1 MSMTFLSGPAIPA
14 LMFFLAMLAAIP
26 GIISFLRNRQANE
39 DVSRRLV
46 RRNPEA
52 IDQPRRG
59 NVIAQAVMGFADNA
73 APTEGEEVN
82 AVRGKLNMAGF
93 TQKNAVSRYF
103 AARFVCV
110 VIPQVALFFLLP
122 YFAVADLPKYAPIG
136 ASLLLVVLGLGAP
149 GKFLDM
155 RIAERRQAASLGFP
169 DMMDLLVA
177 CVEAGLSLDAA
188 VQRVGEELELRHPI
202 IAGHMRTLS
211 LELRAGRARK
221 KAWRAFADRLG
232 LEEAGSL
239 ATMLRQAEEMG
250 TSLGQ
255 TLRVFSADMR
265 QRRIL
270 YAEEK
275 AMALPAKL
283 TLPLIFFVF
292 PVLLGVLTLP
302 AVVMLGRTL
311 PS

>member
-1 MSMTFLSGPAIPA
+1 MSFLSGPIIPA
-14 LMFFLAMLAAIP
+14 ALVFLAVLAAIP
-26 GIISFLRNRQANE
+26 PLVSFLRSRQAADE
-39 DVSRRLV
+39 VSRRLTRRTPNEAETP
-46 RRNPEA
+46 RRNESR
-52 IDQPRRG
+52 IG
-59 NVIAQAVMGFADNA
+59 KAVMGLADSA

-82 AVRGKLNMAGF
+82 AVRAKLNLAGF
-93 TQKNAVSRYF
+93 TQQNAVARYF

-110 VIPQVALFFLLP
+110 VVPQVALFFALP
-122 YFAVADLPKYAPIG
+122 YLAGYPKYVPVGVSI
-136 ASLLLVVLGLGAP
+136 LLVLAGLAAP
-149 GKFLDM
+149 GKYLDM
-155 RIAERRQAASLGFP
+155 RITQRKQACSLGFP
-169 DMMDLLVA
+169 DMMDLMVA

-202 IAGHMRTLS
+202 ISGHMRTLS

-221 KAWRAFADRLG
+221 TAWRAFADRMALD
-232 LEEAGSL
+232 EAGSL

-255 TLRVFSADMR
+255 TLRVFSSDMR

-302 AVVMLGRTL
+302 AVVMLGKTL

>member
-1 MSMTFLSGPAIPA
+1 MTIFSGSMIPA
-14 LMFFLAMLAAIP
+14 AMFFLAVLAAIP
-26 GIISFLRNRQANE
+26 AIVSFIRNRQADE
-39 DVSRRLV
+39 DVNRRLI
-46 RRNPEA
+46 RRSKESPAE
-52 IDQPRRG
+52 PRKNESRIG
-59 NVIAQAVMGFADNA
+59 RAVMGFADNA
-73 APTEGEEVN
+73 GPTEGAEVS
-82 AVRGKLNMAGF
+82 AIRAKLNLAGYP
-93 TQKNAVSRYF
+93 QQNAVSRYF

-110 VIPQVALFFLLP
+110 VIPQVALLFALP
-122 YFAVADLPKYAPIG
+122 YFAGLPKYAPVG
-136 ASLLLVVLGLGAP
+136 ASILLVLLGLAAP
-149 GKFLDM
+149 GMYLDSKIKQ
-155 RIAERRQAASLGFP
+155 RKQAGSLGFP
-169 DMMDLLVA
+169 DMMDLMVA
-177 CVEAGLSLDAA
+177 CVEAGLSLDAS
-188 VQRVGEELELRHPI
+188 VQRVGEELELRHPV
-202 IAGHMRTLS
+202 IATHLRTLS

-221 KAWRAFADRLG
+221 TAWRAFADRMG
-232 LEEAGSL
+232 IEEAGSL

-292 PVLLGVLTLP
+292 PVLLGVLILP
-302 AVVMLGRTL
+302 AVVMLGKVL

>member
-1 MSMTFLSGPAIPA
+1 MSFLSGPVLPVA
-14 LMFFLAMLAAIP
+14 LFVLAMLIAIP
-26 GIISFLRNRQANE
+26 GVVSFLRTRKADE
-39 DVSRRLV
+39 EVRRRLE
-46 RRNPEA
+46 RRNPDA
-52 IDQPRRG
+52 GSPRRRG
-59 NVIAQAVMGFADNA
+59 GSLIGRALMELPDNA

-82 AVRGKLNMAGF
+82 AVRGKLNLAGF
-93 TQKNAVSRYF
+93 TQPNAVSRYF

-110 VIPQVALFFLLP
+110 VIPQIALFFSLP
-122 YFAVADLPKYAPIG
+122 YLDGLPKIAPVG
-136 ASLLLVVLGLGAP
+136 ASILLALIGLAAP
-149 GKFLDM
+149 GMFLDM
-155 RIAERRQAASLGFP
+155 RIEKRKQAASLGFP
-169 DMMDLLVA
+169 DMMDLMVA
-177 CVEAGLSLDAA
+177 CVEAGLSLDMA
-188 VQRVGEELELRHPI
+188 VQRVGEELELRHPV

-221 KAWRAFADRLG
+221 TAWRAFADRLA

-250 TSLGQ
+250 SSLGQ

-292 PVLLGVLTLP
+292 PVLLGVLMLP

-311 PS
+311 PPSG

>member
-1 MSMTFLSGPAIPA
+1 MTNTLLSGPMIPA
-14 LMFFLAMLAAIP
+14 ALVFLAVLAAIP
-26 GIISFLRNRQANE
+26 AIITLIRNHQATE
-39 DVSRRLV
+39 EVSRRLV
-46 RRNPEA
+46 RRTPGVE
-52 IDQPRRG
+52 DQPRRNESRIG
-59 NVIAQAVMGFADNA
+59 KAVRGFADNA
-73 APTEGEEVN
+73 APTSGDEVN
-82 AVRGKLNMAGF
+82 AVRGKLNLAGY

-110 VIPQVALFFLLP
+110 VVPQVGLLFALP
-122 YFAVADLPKYAPIG
+122 YLSGLPQYAPVAVSI
-136 ASLLLVVLGLGAP
+136 LLVLIGLAAP
-149 GKFLDM
+149 GMYLNTQ
-155 RIAERRQAASLGFP
+155 IAKRKAACSLGFP
-169 DMMDLLVA
+169 DMMDLMVA

-202 IAGHMRTLS
+202 ISGHMRTLS

-221 KAWRAFADRLG
+221 TAWRAFADRMA

-302 AVVMLGRTL
+302 AVFMLGRTL